1 MFPRSRQGQIGVHF
15 GQGSNLRPQF
25 PKWIAAVPLTIQM
38 RPLGG
43 AVATQAYAK
52 QEDQVVLEVL
62 TPPR

>member
-1 MFPRSRQGQIGVHF
+1 MFPRSRQGQVGVHF

-25 PKWIAAVPLTIQM
+25 PKWIAAVPFTIQM

-62 TPPR
+62 TPPW